1 MDIRVQELLE
11 RIKQDGVNEAKAQA
25 DAILKE
31 AEAKKAAIIAD
42 AEKQAEFIIN
52 RAKEEAKNTEAA
64 SRTALVQASRDLL
77 NSFKEQILSLVHKI
91 IALKVK
97 EAYTIDVLKKA
108 IPLVLEQWA
117 KESSVNSIVM
127 IPEQEKH
134 AIEAY
139 IKQELADLVKKGLEI
154 KPVKSIAA
162 GFRVGEKDGSAYYDC
177 SAEAVAELFGAF
189 VNDKLKSIMDE
200 AVK

>member
-25 DAILKE
+25 DAILQE

-42 AEKQAEFIIN
+42 AEKQAELIIS
-52 RAKEEAKNTEAA
+52 RAKEEAKHTEAA

-77 NSFKEQILSLVHKI
+77 NSFKEQVIAIVNKI
-91 IALKVK
+91 ISLKVK
-97 EAYTIDVLKKA
+97 EAYTVDVLKKA
-108 IPLVLEQWA
+108 IPVVLEQWA
-117 KESSVNSIVM
+117 KESSANSTIM
-127 IPEQEKH
+127 IPEQEKS
-134 AIEAY
+134 AMEAY

-154 KPVKSIAA
+154 KPVKSISA